1 MPVLIYA
8 LNCDFVSGILATDL
22 IIFHILLAYG
32 ASNSSNEETEA
43 KKEQLQ
49 RELKE
54 WEENRRERDLVN
66 DQHSHEGD
74 TDDPNEENT
83 GKELEAWDEL
93 IREGLEKSKNYYTDL
108 IINKLKKF
116 FHKSL
121 GHVTLGSLCF
131 LI

>member
-1 MPVLIYA
+1 MLIHA

-49 RELKE
+49 CEVKE
-54 WEENRRERDLVN
+54 WEENRRERELVN

-83 GKELEAWDEL
+83 GKELEGWDEL
-93 IREGLEKSKNYYTDL
+93 IREGLEKIQEL
-108 IINKLKKF
+108 IHWLNN
-116 FHKSL
+116 
-121 GHVTLGSLCF
+121 
-131 LI
+131 